1 MVFTGRNGTTLNKL
15 ITLACMPL
23 LFWIYTRI
31 SSDSEQVLFLLM
43 IISLAVASN
52 LLADS
57 RQGNKAAHKPA
68 SIHSVLW
75 INACVLY
82 GAAIAWN
89 HIFRNEILGNHY
101 TGDIFRQIYWN
112 YWAPLYGYAEHPSLH
127 DVVMI
132 LVMSAFLYFA
142 IKVYEKK
149 RMTADPKTILLIIA
163 VFNLLFIIAFALT
176 QGEARLFQNI
186 YDYKS
191 FGTDGD
197 LALFSNLHDVWEKWN
212 MLMPGLH
219 GRNPHYP
226 PGNLFIL
233 KIEQIYHVPGL
244 LKALVITATLLC
256 VPLLYLLGEIL
267 GFSNENAL
275 LAVALFATSASSTI
289 FPTTSS
295 AAATMFFALVSYLG
309 FFIAIKNQKLKGAVL
324 CGFSLALYCLMSF
337 SIFIVGLSI
346 LMIGLIYFYHY
357 KERRSN
363 TVKMSVIIGLV
374 FLGSLLLVYILTGFN
389 AWLCLTQS
397 IQNNSNIMTVN
408 PFDTPVRYLLRSTG
422 NILAYSI
429 FTGVVLASLAITGCL
444 NLSKAAPDLRIFITG
459 CLAALI
465 TAGFSGLFFMET
477 ERIWVFFTPF
487 LAVSAVWGILSRSN
501 SGIRPD
507 LASLLVITNL
517 LTTSVQEIC
526 FRHYWD

>member
-1 MVFTGRNGTTLNKL
+1 MVFTRGSGATLNKL

-31 SSDSEQVLFLLM
+31 SSDSEQVLFLLIM
-43 IISLAVASN
+43 ISLAVASH

-57 RQGNKAAHKPA
+57 GRGNNAGQNPA

-75 INACVLY
+75 INACILY
-82 GAAIAWN
+82 GAATAWN
-89 HIFRNEILGNHY
+89 HIFRNEILNKNY

-112 YWAPLYGYAEHPSLH
+112 YWAPLYGHAEYPSMH
-127 DVVMI
+127 DVVLI
-132 LVMSAFLYFA
+132 LVMAAFLYCA
-142 IKVYEKK
+142 IKIYEKY
-149 RMTADPKTILLIIA
+149 RLTADPKTILLII
-163 VFNLLFIIAFALT
+163 VIFNLLFIVAFALT
-176 QGEARLFQNI
+176 QGEARLFHNI

-191 FGTDGD
+191 FGMHGD
-197 LALFSNLHDVWEKWN
+197 LALFSSLRDVWEKWN
-212 MLMPGLH
+212 VLMPGLH

-233 KIEQIYHVPGL
+233 KIEQIYQVPGL
-244 LKALVITATLLC
+244 LKTLVITATLLC
-256 VPLLYLLGEIL
+256 VPLLYYLGKIL

-275 LAVALFATSASSTI
+275 LTAALFATSASPTI
-289 FPTTSS
+289 FPTTST
-295 AAATMFFALVSYLG
+295 ATATMFFALVSYLG
-309 FFIAIKNQKLKGAVL
+309 FFIAIKNQKIKGAVL

-337 SIFIVGLSI
+337 SVFIVGLSI
-346 LMIGLIYFYHY
+346 FMIGLIYFYHY
-357 KERRSN
+357 KEHRFN
-363 TVKMSVIIGLV
+363 MVKMNVIIGLV

-397 IQNNSNIMTVN
+397 IQGNSSIMTAN

-429 FTGVVLASLAITGCL
+429 FTGVVLASLAIAGYI
-444 NLSKAAPDLRIFITG
+444 NLSKATSDLRTFITG
-459 CLAALI
+459 CLVTLI
-465 TAGFSGLFFMET
+465 VAGFSGLFFMET

-487 LAVSAVWGILSRSN
+487 LAISATWGILSRSN
-501 SGIRPD
+501 PGIRPD
-507 LASLLVITNL
+507 IASLLIITNL